1 MWIPRP
7 ERSADCS
14 KSEKGGQIVPLLKSP
29 GIVSPET
36 FIFGYNIS
44 MKPVGRNLS
53 LLASA
58 IILSLL
64 LHVVVVA
71 GLTGI
76 NVFDFGE
83 LFSPKPFHAKIVS
96 ELPKK
101 PNLSKLVKEPPP
113 VQPDN
118 IPQKEETPPVTEENI
133 NRTEQPIE
141 NPPMNN
147 MQTQDNKSEIQQT
160 ASLPVSEK
168 PVELPKTQD
177 TVQILKSAREKLYF
191 DIYWL
196 GIYVGKAVLEAANDN
211 GNIKITSQ
219 VHSAPL
225 ISAFYKVEDYAESHI
240 TNGMPSFF
248 KIKQREGRKR
258 GNKET
263 FFDITN
269 KKVTHIN
276 HIKGTKDEHTI
287 NADMLWDVMS
297 GFYYLRTQKL
307 NVGETVYINIFDS
320 NKFYKAEVEVIRKD
334 KVVMSDEKELNAV
347 VVKPRLKSEGLFEN
361 KGDISVWLSDDDMKV
376 PLKVETEVPIGKV
389 TAELKSLETEK

>member
-1 MWIPRP
+1 MGVIK
-7 ERSADCS
+7 
-14 KSEKGGQIVPLLKSP
+14 KS
-29 GIVSPET
+29 T
-36 FIFGYNIS
+36 
-44 MKPVGRNLS
+44 LS
-53 LLASA
+53 L
-58 IILSLL
+58 IIAVVLSLI
-64 LHVVVVA
+64 LHIVVIA
-71 GLTGI
+71 GISGI
-76 NVFDFGE
+76 DLFSFKE
-83 LFSPKPFHAKIVS
+83 LFAAKPFHAKIVS
-96 ELPKK
+96 ESPKK
-101 PNLSKLVKEPPP
+101 PNLSKLIKEPPP

-118 IPQKEETPPVTEENI
+118 IPQKQETPPATEEDV
-133 NRTEQPIE
+133 NRTEQPSE
-141 NPPMNN
+141 VLPVDK
-147 MQTQDNKSEIQQT
+147 QAQDNKDEFQQT
-160 ASLPVSEK
+160 ASLPASEK
-168 PVELPKTQD
+168 PIELPKTQD

-196 GIYVGKAVLEAANDN
+196 GIYVGKAVLEAVNDN
-211 GNIKITSQ
+211 GNVKITSQ

-240 TNGMPSFF
+240 TNGTPSFF

-287 NADMLWDVMS
+287 SAENLWDVMS

-307 NVGETVYINIFDS
+307 NVGETVYINVFDS
-320 NKFYKAEVEVIRKD
+320 NKFYKAEVEVLRKD
-334 KVVMSDEKELNAV
+334 KVVMSDEKELDAV

-361 KGDISVWLSDDDMKV
+361 KGDISVWLSDDDMKI

>member
-1 MWIPRP
+1 MGVIK
-7 ERSADCS
+7 
-14 KSEKGGQIVPLLKSP
+14 KS
-29 GIVSPET
+29 T
-36 FIFGYNIS
+36 
-44 MKPVGRNLS
+44 LS
-53 LLASA
+53 L
-58 IILSLL
+58 IIAVVLSLI
-64 LHVVVVA
+64 LHIVVIA
-71 GLTGI
+71 GISGI
-76 NVFDFGE
+76 DLFSFKE
-83 LFSPKPFHAKIVS
+83 LFSTKPFHAKIVS

-101 PNLSKLVKEPPP
+101 PNLSKLIKEPPP

-118 IPQKEETPPVTEENI
+118 IPQKQETPPATEEDV
-133 NRTEQPIE
+133 NRTEQPSE
-141 NPPMNN
+141 VLPVDK
-147 MQTQDNKSEIQQT
+147 QAQDNKDEFQQT
-160 ASLPVSEK
+160 ASLPASEK
-168 PVELPKTQD
+168 PIEMPKTQD

-196 GIYVGKAVLEAANDN
+196 GIYVGKAVLEAVNDN
-211 GNIKITSQ
+211 GNVKITSQ

-240 TNGMPSFF
+240 TNGTPSFF

-287 NADMLWDVMS
+287 SAENLWDVMS

-307 NVGETVYINIFDS
+307 NIGETVYINVFDS
-320 NKFYKAEVEVIRKD
+320 NKFYKAEVEVLRKD
-334 KVVMSDEKELNAV
+334 KVVMSDEKELDAV

-361 KGDISVWLSDDDMKV
+361 KGDISVWLSDDDMKI